1 MAHVIEKTKPERS
14 AGVTDNESNVGNE
27 IGAMN
32 SIVYLVGLVVVVLA
46 ILVSSAALFF
56 PSA

>member
-1 MAHVIEKTKPERS
+1 MARVIEKTKPERS
-14 AGVTDNESNVGNE
+14 DGVTDNESNAGDE

-32 SIVYLVGLVVVVLA
+32 SIIYLVGLVIVVLA

-56 PSA
+56 PSV